1 MPAFGHISGVAAI
14 SGVAVSRKQSLVG
27 NAAHDEGRWLM
38 LTAPPACQL
47 RWTHPNASIQPLG
60 LYLFESGDPAAID
73 AFELV
78 CVSSSASSV
87 LRRNPMGCLCIDP
100 YASASEPH
108 PTSSNAC
115 AISSAPIGIASFG
128 RRFLLGATLFFI
140 AEYSPLARVYAVQ
153 EDYFRQVR
161 ERLVRT
167 RERIDDLWSTA
178 LNNMQTRYIN
188 ERKPVLLS
196 KHDQSWHRA
205 TESTTTPTLH
215 SKDFRTRVR
224 KSRPLGSAVRE
235 AGYHRKHQ
243 AGIEPP
249 SVAGSTG
256 PPTTITGADMD
267 LDQNTQ
273 PQDDRTE
280 RQTTP
285 AQLDPTQQTPQPVA
299 TDPTLWN
306 EQAPNASEH
315 EPGDIETAS
324 GTDDANA
331 VSPGDEASQ
340 QLTSAVDAVGSF
352 FTQGASAM
360 REMNAA
366 RRAHATARSELEAIG
381 DAIEDEEAELTHRQ
395 DVTARYKEIIATES
409 ARKTEAEKKKAACEL
424 EQERLQ
430 GEIDDLKDELKKMKD
445 ADAQNEKRLKA
456 ALDAAEAREASARES
471 GSRLQRRLD
480 DAKRNLEKAE
490 EDNRNG
496 VAAAQAA
503 VESTSNRLAMLRE
516 EYAEIQRNPSAN
528 SAAYSVRADELEA
541 DISDAAR
548 ELQAAQDDLPRV
560 TQELADELERA
571 RWAVSEAEK
580 PIDEAKKQFREI
592 SDAADEAR
600 NTYREAKDD
609 AAERQRT
616 LRDQIS
622 AQEKAKRE
630 QEQQAADA
638 EDEAME
644 AQALLDEAN
653 DIHAHPEVTAQLA
666 ARLENDRAV
675 FGVKSA
681 QVEKLAGMEHDV
693 RLRTRGSRVRFIGAI
708 VAIAIV
714 VIAIVA
720 LVIFLMNR

>member
-1 MPAFGHISGVAAI
+1 
-14 SGVAVSRKQSLVG
+14 
-27 NAAHDEGRWLM
+27 
-38 LTAPPACQL
+38 
-47 RWTHPNASIQPLG
+47 
-60 LYLFESGDPAAID
+60 
-73 AFELV
+73 
-78 CVSSSASSV
+78 
-87 LRRNPMGCLCIDP
+87 
-100 YASASEPH
+100 
-108 PTSSNAC
+108 
-115 AISSAPIGIASFG
+115 
-128 RRFLLGATLFFI
+128 
-140 AEYSPLARVYAVQ
+140 
-153 EDYFRQVR
+153 
-161 ERLVRT
+161 
-167 RERIDDLWSTA
+167 
-178 LNNMQTRYIN
+178 
-188 ERKPVLLS
+188 
-196 KHDQSWHRA
+196 
-205 TESTTTPTLH
+205 
-215 SKDFRTRVR
+215 
-224 KSRPLGSAVRE
+224 
-235 AGYHRKHQ
+235 
-243 AGIEPP
+243 
-249 SVAGSTG
+249 
-256 PPTTITGADMD
+256 MD

-331 VSPGDEASQ
+331 ASPGDEASQ
-340 QLTSAVDAVGSF
+340 QLASAVDAVGTF

-395 DVTARYKEIIATES
+395 DVTARYKEIIAAES
-409 ARKTEAEKKKAACEL
+409 ARKTDAEKKKAACEL

-456 ALDAAEAREASARES
+456 ALEAAEAREASARES

-490 EDNRNG
+490 ADNTNG
-496 VAAAQAA
+496 VAAAKAA

-548 ELQAAQDDLPRV
+548 DLQAAQDDLPRV

-666 ARLENDRAV
+666 ARLENDRAA

-681 QVEKLAGMEHDV
+681 QVEQLAGVEHDV
-693 RLRTRGSRVRFIGAI
+693 RLRTRGSRLRFIGVI
-708 VAIAIV
+708 VAIAVV

-720 LVIFLMNR
+720 LFIFLMNR